1 MPPKAKFTREEIID
15 AAFEI
20 VRRDGMEAL
29 TARSLGERL
38 QSSPRP
44 IFTVF
49 NSMDEVQTELLK
61 KGRRLY
67 ESYIDEEMSGENAF
81 KGSGIGYIRFAAEEP
96 KLFQL
101 LFMREVDEAP
111 DPEKVLPIID
121 GYYEKILNSVERAYG
136 LDKKTAERV
145 YLHMWLYSHGI
156 AVAIATKLCTF
167 TQRQISD
174 MLTDVCSSILF
185 KIKREQNA

>member
-1 MPPKAKFTREEIID
+1 MPPKAKFRREEVID

-29 TARSLGERL
+29 TARSLAAEL

-49 NSMDEVQTELLK
+49 QSMEEVQAEIMK

-67 ESYIDEEMSGENAF
+67 ESYEDREMEGENAF
-81 KGSGIGYIRFAAEEP
+81 KGSGTGYIRFAQEEP

-101 LFMREVDEAP
+101 FFMREMQEIP
-111 DPEKVLPIID
+111 NPEKVLQTID
-121 GYYEKILNSVERAYG
+121 GYYEKIVSAVERQYG
-136 LDKKTAERV
+136 FDQKTAERV

-156 AVAIATKLCTF
+156 AVAIATKVCTF
-167 TQRQISD
+167 TGEQIST
-174 MLTDVCSSILF
+174 MLTEVCSSIIQ
-185 KIKREQNA
+185 KIKREQSV

>member
-1 MPPKAKFTREEIID
+1 MPPKAKFSREQIID

-20 VRRDGMEAL
+20 VRREGVEAL
-29 TARSLGERL
+29 TARSLGAKL

-49 NSMDEVQTELLK
+49 KSMDEVRSEIEK

-67 ESYIDEEMSGENAF
+67 ERYEDEAMGGKNAF
-81 KGSGIGYIRFAAEEP
+81 KGSGIGYIRFALEEP

-101 LFMREVDEAP
+101 FFMQEKDIVPKP
-111 DPEKVLPIID
+111 DKVLQTID
-121 GYYEKILNSVERAYG
+121 GYYEKILNAVEREYG
-136 LDKKTAERV
+136 FDRKTAERV

-156 AVAIATKLCTF
+156 AVSIATKICTF
-167 TQRQISD
+167 TWEQISH
-174 MLTDVCSSILF
+174 MLTDVCSSIIQ
-185 KIKREQNA
+185 KIKREQSI